1 MFNSLIRGERY
12 LKSNCSGIAEV
23 LAMKALPDEPAIG
36 VDIHFGDAELGGRQI
51 FFFFT
56 PRADGSSLPR
66 WR

>member
-1 MFNSLIRGERY
+1 M
-12 LKSNCSGIAEV
+12 IAEV
-23 LAMKALPDEPAIG
+23 LAMNARPDEPAIG

-66 WR
+66 RR